1 MDVNNLNDNL
11 IIINDSEHPRARWYI
26 VHTYSGHENRVAQ
39 SLKSRAEIKGFTD
52 KIFKVFIPSQ
62 EKVVVSEGKKRKI
75 KERLFPGYVYINML
89 LDEDSWKI
97 VRGTQGVTGFV
108 GTGTTPTPLPES
120 EVAALMKYV
129 VTETPKF
136 EMKFMEGDSVKIL
149 EGPFADKIGTISEV
163 NHDQGKVKVT
173 VSFFG
178 TEVPLELD
186 FAQITG
192 ITK

>member
-39 SLKSRAEIKGFTD
+39 TLKSRAEVKGFTD

-89 LDEDSWKI
+89 LDEDSWAF
-97 VRGTQGVTGFV
+97 VRNTQGITGFI
-108 GTGTTPTPLPES
+108 GSGATPTPLPEN
-120 EVAALMKYV
+120 EVVALMKYV

-136 EMKFMEGDSVKIL
+136 EMKYQEGDSVKIT
-149 EGPFADKIGTISEV
+149 EGPFADSIGKISEV
-163 NHDQGKVKVT
+163 NEDQGKVKVL

-178 TEVPLELD
+178 KEVPIELEFSQVTSL
-186 FAQITG
+186 
-192 ITK
+192 